1 MGMAHMEQ
9 ERQDAVLSVA
19 KKSSEMLAEET
30 GVKPSLHEGDM
41 KEYLDEVLKEI
52 ENITTKTKK

>member
-1 MGMAHMEQ
+1 
-9 ERQDAVLSVA
+9 
-19 KKSSEMLAEET
+19 MLAEET
-30 GVKPSLHEGDM
+30 GVKPSLDEGDM